1 MRLLLALA
9 LAMGCLAAPAA
20 ARDNPARD
28 LTRTGIPGAVVLSHD
43 GVHAA
48 GNVRAT
54 DRFRVGSVTK
64 TFVSA
69 VVLQLVAERRLS
81 LDEPVPEAGGV
92 PLRML
97 LNHTSGIYNHSDDPR
112 VFEHGLLKRWQ
123 PQELVAIS
131 REHPPYFAPGAG
143 FHYSNTNYVILGLVI
158 ERVTG
163 QPLERELERRVLRG
177 LPDTAYE
184 ESPRVRRLAPG
195 PRQNTS
201 WAGASGAL
209 VSTARDLDRFYRALL
224 RELAAVRGDED
235 ARPRRR
241 PVRPRPVQGAG
252 ELRRGSGAT
261 MAPCRATSPTPTRT
275 ASAPRW
281 SSSPATRAP
290 SARTPRSTARST
302 RPCAREERGAR
313 PAHGEQAVP
322 AAARRG
328 DAGLAPDHQLDR
340 KGALHA
346 VAASGDRA
354 GALLRK

>member
-9 LAMGCLAAPAA
+9 LAMGSFAAPAA
-20 ARDNPARD
+20 AHDNPARD

-43 GVHAA
+43 GIHAS
-48 GNVRAT
+48 GNVRAD
-54 DRFRVGSVTK
+54 DRFRVGSITK

-112 VFEHGLLKRWQ
+112 VFEHGLLTRWK
-123 PQELVAIS
+123 PRELVAIS

-143 FHYSNTNYVILGLVI
+143 FHYSNTNYVLLGLVI

-163 QPLERELERRVLRG
+163 RPLKRRAGTPLCASCATR
-177 LPDTAYE
+177 PTTSRRTCA
-184 ESPRVRRLAPG
+184 RLAPG

-224 RELAAVRGDED
+224 RSPVGCDHADT
-235 ARPRRR
+235 RPRRR
-241 PVRPRPVQGAG
+241 PVRLRPLQGAC
-252 ELRRGSGAT
+252 ELRRVLG
-261 MAPCRATSPTPTRT
+261 PQ
-275 ASAPRW
+275 W
-281 SSSPATRAP
+281 
-290 SARTPRSTARST
+290 
-302 RPCAREERGAR
+302 
-313 PAHGEQAVP
+313 
-322 AAARRG
+322 RR
-328 DAGLAPDHQLDR
+328 AGLPRPRLHGWPPLGRRTRHRRRRCSERQDAAVIRALDR
-340 KGALHA
+340 ALCA
-346 VAASGDRA
+346 
-354 GALLRK
+354 

>member
-1 MRLLLALA
+1 MRFLFALV

-28 LTRTGIPGAVVLSHD
+28 LTRTGIPGAVVLTPD

-48 GNVRAT
+48 GNVRTT

-81 LDEPVPEAGGV
+81 LDEPVPEAGGI
-92 PLRML
+92 PLRRL
-97 LNHTSGIYNHSDDPR
+97 LNHTSGIYNHSEDPR
-112 VFEHGLLKRWQ
+112 TFEDGLLKRWK

-143 FHYSNTNYVILGLVI
+143 YHYSNTNYVILGLVV

-163 QPLERELERRVLRG
+163 HSLERELERRVLRG
-177 LPDTAYE
+177 LRDTAYE
-184 ESPRVRRLAPG
+184 EGPRVRRLAPG

-224 RELAAVRGDED
+224 RSPLAATMQTLDPVAGPYGLGLFKVQASCGWFWGHNGEVPGYLAHAYTDGKRSVVVLVTGNERTERQDAAINRALDE
-235 ARPRRR
+235 
-241 PVRPRPVQGAG
+241 
-252 ELRRGSGAT
+252 
-261 MAPCRATSPTPTRT
+261 
-275 ASAPRW
+275 
-281 SSSPATRAP
+281 
-290 SARTPRSTARST
+290 
-302 RPCAREERGAR
+302 
-313 PAHGEQAVP
+313 
-322 AAARRG
+322 
-328 DAGLAPDHQLDR
+328 
-340 KGALHA
+340 ALC
-346 VAASGDRA
+346 S
-354 GALLRK
+354 

>member
-1 MRLLLALA
+1 MRLPLALA
-9 LAMGCLAAPAA
+9 LAMGVLAAPAA

-69 VVLQLVAERRLS
+69 AVLKLVAERRLS
-81 LDEPVPEAGGV
+81 LDEPIPEAGGV

-112 VFEHGLLKRWQ
+112 VFEHGLLKQWQ
-123 PQELVAIS
+123 PRELVAIS
-131 REHPPYFAPGAG
+131 REHPPYFAPGTG
-143 FHYSNTNYVILGLVI
+143 FHYSNTNYVILGLVV

-163 QPLERELERRVLRG
+163 RPLEAALERRW

-184 ESPRVRRLAPG
+184 EGPRVRGLAPG

-209 VSTARDLDRFYRALL
+209 VSTARDLDRFYRTLL
-224 RELAAVRGDED
+224 RSPLGQSMKTDDTYGYGLFKVQASCGWFWGHDGVVPGYMAQAYTDGKRSAVVLVTGDERTERQN
-235 ARPRRR
+235 A
-241 PVRPRPVQGAG
+241 AIN
-252 ELRRGSGAT
+252 
-261 MAPCRATSPTPTRT
+261 RAI
-275 ASAPRW
+275 
-281 SSSPATRAP
+281 
-290 SARTPRSTARST
+290 
-302 RPCAREERGAR
+302 
-313 PAHGEQAVP
+313 
-322 AAARRG
+322 
-328 DAGLAPDHQLDR
+328 
-340 KGALHA
+340 
-346 VAASGDRA
+346 DRA
-354 GALLRK
+354 LCS